1 MDFIEYLK
9 NVPIFSQLLEAD
21 LKKLENIAKE
31 RFYKKGALVIS
42 EGNKGEAIYIIK
54 TGKVKI
60 YKTSSDG
67 REIILDIKDAG
78 KIFAEVTLFN
88 GGMNPATVAAIE
100 DSVIYCINNND
111 IEMLIKNNPDM
122 ALEIIKVLNKR
133 LQEAQAKI
141 KNMALNDTY
150 VRVSQMLLRL
160 SEKYG
165 DLKNGVIELNVNLTR
180 EELASLAGTSRE
192 TVSRILSQFSKEKIL
207 KISGRKIT
215 ILDINKIKEWS
226 I

>member
-21 LKKLENIAKE
+21 LKKLENISKE

-165 DLKNGVIELNVNLTR
+165 DLKNGVIELNINLTR